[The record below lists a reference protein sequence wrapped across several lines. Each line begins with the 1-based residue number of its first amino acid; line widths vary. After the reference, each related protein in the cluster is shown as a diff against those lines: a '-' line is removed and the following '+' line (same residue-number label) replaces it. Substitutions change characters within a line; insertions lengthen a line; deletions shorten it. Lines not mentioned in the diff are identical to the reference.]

1 MLLGVL
7 ALPMAA
13 RAQEQAQEPVLSAP
27 DTATATPPA
36 LPEGTRVVI
45 RVEQALSSK
54 TAKRGDRFPISLVE
68 DVSLGGRAVVAA
80 GTMGVG
86 EVIHAAGKGFGG
98 RAGELIVA
106 ARYLDV
112 GGRRLPLRG
121 FRINSAGANNTG
133 EAIAASIAIPLAGL
147 FVTGS
152 SADIA
157 AGQIAE
163 AKTSQSFATDAPIT
177 TTTDQ
182 QGTNQ

>member
-1 MLLGVL
+1 MSTPD
-7 ALPMAA
+7 AEAAA
-13 RAQEQAQEPVLSAP
+13 RA
-27 DTATATPPA
+27 A

-45 RVEQALSSK
+45 RIEEALSSK

-68 DVSLGGRAVVAA
+68 DLSLGGRAVVAA

-163 AKTSQSFATDAPIT
+163 AKTSQSFATDVPSIT
-177 TTTDQ
+177 TTNQ
-182 QGTNQ
+182 QGMTE

>member
-1 MLLGVL
+1 MLLGAL
-7 ALPMAA
+7 ALPMVA
-13 RAQEQAQEPVLSAP
+13 QAQEPIMSTP
-27 DTATATPPA
+27 DAEAAARAA

-45 RVEQALSSK
+45 RIEEALSSK

-68 DVSLGGRAVVAA
+68 DLSLGGRAVVAA

-163 AKTSQSFATDAPIT
+163 AKTSQSFATDVPSIT
-177 TTTDQ
+177 TTNQ
-182 QGTNQ
+182 QGMTE